1 MKNAIKRFVKNESGA
16 SLIEYAL
23 LCGLVALAAV
33 VGMKALGT
41 GINTAFNHR
50 TTSVTSNTR

>member
-1 MKNAIKRFVKNESGA
+1 MKTIARRFCRNENGA

-33 VGMKALGT
+33 VGMNALGS
-41 GINTAFNHR
+41 GINTAFNNLS
-50 TTSVTSNTR
+50 TSVTSNTR